1 MKLYHGTS
9 ESRARRALIEG
20 LRPRGEREGEDTDR
34 WNGCPSSGD
43 HVYLTVAYAP
53 YFAAAASGEDERW
66 AIIEIDTDLLP
77 DGMDALV
84 PDEDFLEQATRN
96 ETPPKEW
103 GLPTEG
109 MEARTEWFRDR
120 LHWFAH
126 LWEQSVDNLGN
137 CAHEGSIPPEAITR
151 VVFVDPAR
159 PENKAAV
166 FMACDPS
173 ISILN
178 YRFTGSKYR
187 ALTRWFMGDALTDSD
202 WIALVGIPEI
212 ALTNES
218 FRAAMTPQ
226 INSIKTTMADQSAL
240 EAA

>member
-202 WIALVGIPEI
+202 WVALVGIPEI

-218 FRAAMTPQ
+218 LRAAMAPQ